1 MSSKSQIER
10 KISKKKQQIS
20 MPCNRKDE
28 TIKGKLV
35 HIIDTLLTE
44 RPRNTIGVFDHELRT
59 KKKRKAKISEK
70 QQERQQMMARTQLML
85 FDKTIDE
92 SDEHNNERE
101 EDFEIPLPN
110 LNQLAFLFEQV
121 GVGFSREEMYRIF
134 LSLKELA
141 LQNNV
146 KSVRFW
152 GKMFGIKANYI
163 IAETELRDGGVE
175 DENTTELESETQKD
189 AETNEKEHEGP
200 AEYDDLPKSLW
211 KPPPEIPR
219 EDYGQ
224 GKAF

>member
-10 KISKKKQQIS
+10 KILKKKAHIS

-44 RPRNTIGVFDHELRT
+44 RPGNTIDVVDHELRT

-92 SDEHNNERE
+92 NVEQNNERE
-101 EDFEIPLPN
+101 EDFEIPIPN
-110 LNQLAFLFEQV
+110 FNQLAFLFEQV
-121 GVGFSREEMYRIF
+121 GVGLSREDMYRIF

-152 GKMFGIKANYI
+152 GKILGIKANYI
-163 IAETELRDGGVE
+163 IAETELRDGVE
-175 DENTTELESETQKD
+175 DENNDEKESEKQKD
-189 AETNEKEHEGP
+189 AETDEKENEGP
-200 AEYDDLPKSLW
+200 AEYDDLPKSQW
-211 KPPPEIPR
+211 KPLPEIPR

-224 GKAF
+224 GKAL